1 MSDTENPPTPSVA
14 SVLPGAFLL
23 TLTGGGGL
31 FWVVTHTLPTVWPR
45 WLFFFC
51 LTLASTG
58 IALPFAALLNRRFS
72 PRSPVT
78 HGILLRQAFWFGIY
92 MDAAAWLQLGR
103 VLTTSILLLL
113 AVGLGVIEYL
123 LRLRER
129 ARWKPREG
137 RRP

>member
-1 MSDTENPPTPSVA
+1 MSDTPELHSPSVA
-14 SVLPGAFLL
+14 SVLPASFLL

-31 FWVVTHTLPTVWPR
+31 FWVVTRTLPTVWPR

-58 IALPFAALLNRRFS
+58 IALPFAALLNRRFAS
-72 PRSPVT
+72 SAPVT
-78 HGILLRQAFWFGIY
+78 HGILLRQAFWFGFY
-92 MDAAAWLQLGR
+92 MDAIAWLQLGR
-103 VLTTSILLLL
+103 VLTTSVLLLL

-129 ARWKPREG
+129 ARWKPRG
-137 RRP
+137 GKRP